1 MNQQIIT
8 KLTESG
14 LTCPFIIS
22 KTGETTV
29 ADADSDLKARLSQMG
44 TVIYESIGAVGRVKI
59 ESIEIFCEQKGL
71 IMEVED
77 EHIVG
82 TLFSQPLAKS
92 VPDIYAL
99 IKNARSQAKPA
110 APPVEVKPKV
120 HLSPAFLDELK
131 AILKD
136 YVGDFT
142 DRIYQNQMKAQ
153 RVNPNEYSEEDV
165 RRFILAL
172 GKAAGMIIG
181 PSKGREAINKM
192 LAKLK

>member
-1 MNQQIIT
+1 MNQQMVN
-8 KLTESG
+8 KLEEKG
-14 LTCPFIIS
+14 LSCPFVIA

-29 ADADSDLKARLSQMG
+29 SEKNSSLKAKLSQMG
-44 TVIYESIGAVGRVKI
+44 TVIYESIGAVGRIKI
-59 ESIEIFCEQKGL
+59 ETIEILGKIKGL

-82 TLFSQPLAKS
+82 GLFDQPLNKS
-92 VPDIYAL
+92 IPDIYAL
-99 IKNARSQAKPA
+99 IKDTRSQAKPVT
-110 APPVEVKPKV
+110 APEAKPKV
-120 HLSPAFLDELK
+120 QFSPVFLDELK

-142 DRIYQNQMKAQ
+142 DRIYQNQLKAQ
-153 RVNPNEYSEEDV
+153 RINPNEFSEEDV

-181 PSKGREAINKM
+181 PSKGREVINKM

>member
-1 MNQQIIT
+1 MNHQIIT
-8 KLTESG
+8 KLEEHG
-14 LTCPFIIS
+14 LNCPFVIA

-29 ADADSDLKARLSQMG
+29 SETNSSLKAKLSQMG

-59 ESIEIFCEQKGL
+59 ENIEIFGETKGL

-82 TLFSQPLAKS
+82 TLFDQPLTKS
-92 VPDIYAL
+92 IPDVYTL
-99 IKNARSQAKPA
+99 IKNARSQTKPA
-110 APPVEVKPKV
+110 AVTEAKPKV
-120 HLSPAFLDELK
+120 HLAPAFLDELK

-153 RVNPNEYSEEDV
+153 RINPNEFNEEDV

>member
-1 MNQQIIT
+1 MDQQLVT
-8 KLTESG
+8 RLEEKG
-14 LTCPFIIS
+14 LNCPFVIA

-29 ADADSDLKARLSQMG
+29 SEKHAALKAKLSQMG
-44 TVIYESIGAVGRVKI
+44 TVIYESIGAVGRIKI
-59 ESIEIFCEQKGL
+59 ENIEILGEAKGL
-71 IMEVED
+71 IMQVAD

-82 TLFSQPLAKS
+82 GLFDQPLTLGVS
-92 VPDIYAL
+92 EIYTL
-99 IKNARSQAKPA
+99 IKDLQTQAKPTVVTEA
-110 APPVEVKPKV
+110 KPKV
-120 HLSPAFLDELK
+120 QFSPAFLDELK

-142 DRIYQNQMKAQ
+142 DRIYQNQLKAQ
-153 RVNPNEYSEEDV
+153 RINANDFSEEDV

-172 GKAAGMIIG
+172 GKASGMIIG

>member
-8 KLTESG
+8 KLEEKG
-14 LTCPFIIS
+14 LNCPFVIAKS
-22 KTGETTV
+22 GETTV
-29 ADADSDLKARLSQMG
+29 SDTNAGLKAKLSQMG

-59 ESIEIFCEQKGL
+59 ENIEIFGAAKGL

-82 TLFSQPLAKS
+82 TLFDQPIAKS
-92 VPDIYAL
+92 IPDVYAL
-99 IKNARSQAKPA
+99 IKDARSQAKPA
-110 APPVEVKPKV
+110 VAQVEVKPKV
-120 HLSPAFLDELK
+120 HLAPAFLDELK

-153 RVNPNEYSEEDV
+153 RINPNEYNEEDV